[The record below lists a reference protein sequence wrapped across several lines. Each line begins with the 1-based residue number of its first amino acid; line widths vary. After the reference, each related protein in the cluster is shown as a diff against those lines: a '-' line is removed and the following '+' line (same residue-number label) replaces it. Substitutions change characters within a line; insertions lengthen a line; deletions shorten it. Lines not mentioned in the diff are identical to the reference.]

1 MVDHLYFFFTQ
12 LIHVLLHSISAGLG
26 LVVQTGTVNSLGI
39 EAERYKVK
47 TGLESEVK
55 ASLEDSLV
63 RPCLE
68 IEKGKKAKKTVQWEY
83 ICVECQRPWAQSP
96 APKN

>member
-1 MVDHLYFFFTQ
+1 MVDHLYFFYSSNSCSFAFYFSW
-12 LIHVLLHSISAGLG
+12 IG
-26 LVVQTGTVNSLGI
+26 LVVQTGTVNSLGT

-55 ASLEDSLV
+55 VSLEDSLV
-63 RPCLE
+63 RPCLK
-68 IEKGKKAKKTVQWEY
+68 IEKGKKAKKTAQWEY

>member
-1 MVDHLYFFFTQ
+1 M
-12 LIHVLLHSISAGLG
+12 
-26 LVVQTGTVNSLGI
+26 VQTGTVNSLGT

-55 ASLEDSLV
+55 VSLEDSLV